1 MSEREFKNYQRTHNY
16 SSPAD
21 VEKGKIKRETKNH
34 SRHRKKSKEST
45 KNMLRNIKMSCD
57 FDESLAEEVE
67 LENEKAAKEYGNAK
81 THKKRYKKFASYEDF
96 N

>member
-1 MSEREFKNYQRTHNY
+1 MSEREFKNYQRTHNN

-21 VEKGKIKRETKNH
+21 VEKGKIKRETKDH

-45 KNMLRNIKMSCD
+45 KNMLRNIKKPCD

-81 THKKRYKKFASYEDF
+81 THKIRYKKFASFEDF
-96 N
+96 K

>member
-21 VEKGKIKRETKNH
+21 VEKGKIKREIKIH
-34 SRHRKKSKEST
+34 SKHRKKSKEST
-45 KNMLRNIKMSCD
+45 KEMLRNIKKSCD
-57 FDESLAEEVE
+57 FDESLAEEIE